1 MPTSS
6 EPCMQIDSKMPAE
19 SLVPLGT
26 LVMYAGYLHATP
38 VYNNTNM
45 TKAIGIIKFNAIALI
60 DCFNRITMSTL
71 IF

>member
-26 LVMYAGYLHATP
+26 LVTYAGGFYAIS
-38 VYNNTNM
+38 VYNFTM
-45 TKAIGIIKFNAIALI
+45 TKAIGTIKFNAIALI